1 MKLATGP
8 IPLYIQLEQGLKA
21 RIEAGEF
28 KPGDC
33 LPTEEQIGQSYG
45 VSRITVRKA
54 LEALETQGLILRR
67 RGVGSF
73 VAEKREGIHAIQ
85 LRGSLDDF
93 LLAARDLAPTVLSME
108 LVPGPD
114 AICDE
119 FGLPR
124 GSKILRLELVSSIE
138 EGPIAHS
145 LFYFLPETADHVT
158 AEDITGAAEEPI
170 IRLVE
175 RKLEV
180 RVGRAVQELIPDVA
194 DGDTPRHLGIEPG
207 TPLLKVCRQ
216 YYSTTGDLLE
226 IAQLRYH
233 PGRYRYEVELKA
245 NPFLV

>member
-1 MKLATGP
+1 MKLAAGP

-33 LPTEEQIGQSYG
+33 LPTEELIGQYYG

-73 VAEKREGIHAIQ
+73 VAEKREGIHAVQ
-85 LRGSLDDF
+85 LRGSLDEF
-93 LLAARDLAPTVLSME
+93 LLAARDLAPTVLSMG

-124 GSKILRLELVSSIE
+124 GSAILRLELISSIE
-138 EGPIAHS
+138 EGPTAHS
-145 LFYFLPETADHVT
+145 LFYFLPETAGHLTQEEV
-158 AEDITGAAEEPI
+158 AGAADEPI

-175 RKLEV
+175 RKLGV
-180 RVGRAVQELIPDVA
+180 RVGKAVQELIPDLA

-207 TPLLKVCRQ
+207 SPILKVRRQ
-216 YYSTTGDLLE
+216 YFSTEGELIE
-226 IAQLRYH
+226 IAELRYH

-245 NPFLV
+245 NPYLV